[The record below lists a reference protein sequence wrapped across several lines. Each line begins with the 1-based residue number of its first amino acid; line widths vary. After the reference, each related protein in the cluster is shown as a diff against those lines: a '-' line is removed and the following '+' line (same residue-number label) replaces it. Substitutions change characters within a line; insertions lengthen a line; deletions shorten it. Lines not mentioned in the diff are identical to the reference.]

1 MGIQSPQEQ
10 AGVPFPAF
18 SKEMPIDVMGNYST
32 IILSGR
38 LESADQEALT
48 IERIP
53 GERNFPV
60 RASGSP
66 VLVRGYDERLE
77 PFTIRGIITKSSM
90 TRCVVS
96 HLEIIH
102 HDNMRKSVRYP
113 LSPPTTV
120 YVLEEPATDVSHECR
135 LMNISTGGA
144 CISSS
149 SIFEVGQILN
159 LQVELIEHA
168 GHIAYR
174 CKVVRA
180 VDLPDGTYEYGL
192 FFDQLDKFQT
202 NALLRDIEIIQ
213 AEAKRRVSG

>member
-1 MGIQSPQEQ
+1 MGIQSPQEP
-10 AGVPFPAF
+10 ASAPSPAF
-18 SKEMPIDVMGNYST
+18 NQEMPVDVMGNYSS

-38 LESADQEALT
+38 LESAEQGSLT

-53 GERNFPV
+53 NERLFPV
-60 RASGSP
+60 QSSGSP
-66 VLVRGYDERLE
+66 VLVRGYDVRME
-77 PFTIRGIITKSSM
+77 PFTLRGIITKSSM

-96 HLEIIH
+96 HLEVIR
-102 HDNMRKSVRYP
+102 HDNMRKSIRYP

-120 YVLEEPATDVSHECR
+120 YVLEEPATDVSHACR

-149 SIFEVGQILN
+149 HIFYVGQLLN
-159 LQVELIEHA
+159 LQVELIKDA

-180 VDLPDGTYEYGL
+180 VDLPDGSHEYGL
-192 FFDQLDKFQT
+192 FFDQLDKSQM
-202 NALLRDIEIIQ
+202 NALLRDIEIVQ
-213 AEAKRRVSG
+213 AEAKRRITG

>member
-1 MGIQSPQEQ
+1 MDMNLPQER
-10 AGVPFPAF
+10 AAEGFPAF
-18 SKEMPIDVMGNYST
+18 SKEMPIDVMGSYSF
-32 IILSGR
+32 ILLSGR
-38 LESADQEALT
+38 LESADEQSLT

-53 GERNFPV
+53 GERLFPV
-60 RASGSP
+60 QSSGAP
-66 VLVRGYDERLE
+66 VMVRGYDERME
-77 PFTIRGIITKSSM
+77 PFTIRGMITKSSM

-102 HDNMRKSVRYP
+102 HDNMRKSIRYP

-120 YVLEEPATDVSHECR
+120 YVLEDPATDVSHKCQ

-149 SIFEVGQILN
+149 HIFYVGQLLN
-159 LQVELIEHA
+159 LQVELIKHA

-180 VDLPDGTYEYGL
+180 VELPDGNYEYGL
-192 FFDQLDKFQT
+192 FFDQLDKSQT
-202 NALLRDIEIIQ
+202 NALLRDIEIVQ
-213 AEAKRRVSG
+213 AEAKRRISG